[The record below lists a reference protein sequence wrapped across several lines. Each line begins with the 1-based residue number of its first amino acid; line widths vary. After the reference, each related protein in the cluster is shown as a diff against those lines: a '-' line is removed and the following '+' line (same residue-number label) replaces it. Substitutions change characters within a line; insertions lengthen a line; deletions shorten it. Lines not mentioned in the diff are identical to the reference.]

1 MNFSESAIYRHF
13 SSKED
18 IILAMMDYLAEN
30 IDERLTNLP
39 KNTNP
44 EEKFRAMFEEQF
56 NFFSKNGHYVVAVFS
71 DGLMDESLKI
81 NEAIMKL
88 LAVKMKHLFPLIADG
103 QEKNVFTK
111 AISTEEMM
119 LDRTQ
124 LMGLTAPEMTV
135 LIGGM
140 RVLGTNYGGTQH
152 GVFTDKVGVLTNDF
166 FVNLTDMNYQW
177 KPAGENLYQIVDRKS
192 GATKWTATRVDL
204 VFGSNSILRAYA
216 EVYAQDD
223 NKEKMVKDFIKVWTK
238 VMNADRFDV
247 K

>member
-1 MNFSESAIYRHF
+1 MEITPRQLELIEAASKILTKSGTSGLTIKNLAKEMNFSESAIYRHF

-111 AISTEEMM
+111 AISTEE
-119 LDRTQ
+119 LVYVV
-124 LMGLTAPEMTV
+124 MGTFKLQMYKWRLFNFEFDLKENGNKMIDSLLT
-135 LIGGM
+135 LI
-140 RVLGTNYGGTQH
+140 
-152 GVFTDKVGVLTNDF
+152 K
-166 FVNLTDMNYQW
+166 
-177 KPAGENLYQIVDRKS
+177 
-192 GATKWTATRVDL
+192 TK
-204 VFGSNSILRAYA
+204 
-216 EVYAQDD
+216 
-223 NKEKMVKDFIKVWTK
+223 
-238 VMNADRFDV
+238 
-247 K
+247 

>member
-1 MNFSESAIYRHF
+1 MDITPRQLELIEAASKILTKSGTSGLTIKNLAKEMNFSESAIYRHF

-111 AISTEEMM
+111 AISTEE
-119 LDRTQ
+119 LVYVV
-124 LMGLTAPEMTV
+124 MGTFKLQMYKWWLFNFEFDLKESGNKMIDSLLT
-135 LIGGM
+135 LI
-140 RVLGTNYGGTQH
+140 
-152 GVFTDKVGVLTNDF
+152 K
-166 FVNLTDMNYQW
+166 
-177 KPAGENLYQIVDRKS
+177 
-192 GATKWTATRVDL
+192 TK
-204 VFGSNSILRAYA
+204 
-216 EVYAQDD
+216 
-223 NKEKMVKDFIKVWTK
+223 
-238 VMNADRFDV
+238 
-247 K
+247 

>member
-1 MNFSESAIYRHF
+1 MEITPRQLELIEAASKILTKSGTSGLTIKNLAKEMNFSESAIYRHF

-111 AISTEEMM
+111 AISTEE
-119 LDRTQ
+119 LVYVV
-124 LMGLTAPEMTV
+124 MGTFKLQMYKWWLFNFEFDLKESGNKMIDSLLT
-135 LIGGM
+135 
-140 RVLGTNYGGTQH
+140 
-152 GVFTDKVGVLTNDF
+152 LT
-166 FVNLTDMNYQW
+166 
-177 KPAGENLYQIVDRKS
+177 K
-192 GATKWTATRVDL
+192 TK
-204 VFGSNSILRAYA
+204 
-216 EVYAQDD
+216 
-223 NKEKMVKDFIKVWTK
+223 
-238 VMNADRFDV
+238 
-247 K
+247 